1 MDKKIYVWGTGNI
14 GKSVV
19 QNGIMGEMEGWVET
33 IPSLREVNGKRVIG
47 PEDLTGNEIVVVAT
61 IYADEIFESLQKE
74 NLLLKQILR
83 EVIVNEDFKYIKE
96 NESFKKFLTL

>member
-1 MDKKIYVWGTGNI
+1 MMKYSYTNEVNQFLNNI
-14 GKSVV
+14 NENSDIKLKAIRNIAYV
-19 QNGIMGEMEGWVET
+19 QNQNVSILYNAV
-33 IPSLREVNGKRVIG
+33 
-47 PEDLTGNEIVVVAT
+47 
-61 IYADEIFESLQKE
+61 ESLQKE